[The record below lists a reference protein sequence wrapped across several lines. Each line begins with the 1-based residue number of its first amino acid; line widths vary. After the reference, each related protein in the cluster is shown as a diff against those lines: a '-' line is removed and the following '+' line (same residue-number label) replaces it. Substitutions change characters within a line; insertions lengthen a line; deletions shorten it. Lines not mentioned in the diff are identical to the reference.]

1 MIRAGVVLSGCGF
14 LDGAEIHESV
24 FTLYHLDRA
33 GVEIVCMAPNVP
45 QMHVVDH
52 AAGRPVSG
60 TRNVLQE
67 AARIARGKIRDLA
80 VVRAT
85 ELDVLLMPG
94 GFGAAKNLSDFAT
107 AGADCEVLPALARLV
122 RDMVAAGKP
131 IGAICIS
138 PAVVA
143 AIFRG
148 TDVQPKLTIGDDA
161 GTAAAIEA
169 MGARHQS
176 CPVTGFVLDDGHC
189 IATTPAYMYDA
200 RPSEVFE
207 GIGKL
212 VQKVLSLAAK
222 KAGVA

>member
-1 MIRAGVVLSGCGF
+1 M
-14 LDGAEIHESV
+14 

-33 GVEIVCMAPNVP
+33 GAEIVCMAPDVP
-45 QMHVVDH
+45 QKHVVDH
-52 AAGRPVSG
+52 ATGQPTDGS
-60 TRNVLQE
+60 RNVLQE
-67 AARIARGKIRDLA
+67 AARIARGRIRDLA
-80 VVRAT
+80 DVRAAD
-85 ELDVLLMPG
+85 LDVLLMPG

-107 AGADCEVLPALARLV
+107 AGADCSVHPALVRLV
-122 RDMVAAGKP
+122 RDMNAAGKP

-148 TDVQPKLTIGDDA
+148 TDLQPTLTIGDDA
-161 GTAAAIEA
+161 GTAAAIES

-176 CPVTGFVLDDGHC
+176 CPVTGFVFDADHC

-212 VQKVLSLAAK
+212 VQKVLALATK
-222 KAGVA
+222 KAGVT